1 MKKSYLKAVPGSII
15 AIAVAFGFTT
25 IAVGTASAKPEFA
38 AQTGKAC
45 GYCHVSPGGG
55 GKLKPAGA
63 KFKAKGFKL

>member
-1 MKKSYLKAVPGSII
+1 MKGIYLKAVPGSII
-15 AIAVAFGFTT
+15 AIAVAFGFAT
-25 IAVGTASAKPEFA
+25 ITVDTASAKPEFA

-45 GYCHVSPGGG
+45 GYCHVKPGGG